1 LALVR
6 AIQTV
11 TSLPLRVMVRENAG
25 FSTTAAE
32 LSVLKQSAFEL
43 ASLGVDGIVV
53 GFERDGAPA
62 LDDVEQVLAAGP
74 GLRATFHRAFERFRA
89 QERALDAICRFPQID
104 HILTS
109 GGEGTAAERSGHL
122 AALTAHAGSRLRII
136 AGGGLDAESLA
147 IFAATACVSEAHVGR
162 AAREGGDPEGPVS
175 AELVRRLRRIAETG
189 NAELA

>member
-1 LALVR
+1 
-6 AIQTV
+6 
-11 TSLPLRVMVRENAG
+11 MVRENAG

-109 GGEGTAAERSGHL
+109 GGEGTAAERSAHL

-147 IFAATACVSEAHVGR
+147 VFAATACVSEAHVGR

>member
-109 GGEGTAAERSGHL
+109 GGEGTAAERSAHL

-147 IFAATACVSEAHVGR
+147 VFAATACVSEAHVGR

>member
-1 LALVR
+1 MALVR
-6 AIQTV
+6 AIQSV
-11 TSLPLRVMVRENAG
+11 TLLPLRVMVRENAG
-25 FSTTAAE
+25 FSTTAEE
-32 LSVLKQSAFEL
+32 LSVLRQSASEL

-53 GFERDGAPA
+53 GFDRVGEPA
-62 LDDVEQVLAAGP
+62 LDDVAQVLEAGP

-109 GGEGTAAERSGHL
+109 GGEGTAVERSAHL

-136 AGGGLDAESLA
+136 AGGGLDAESLSV
-147 IFAATACVSEAHVGR
+147 FATTACVSEAHVGR

-189 NAELA
+189 HAELA